1 MSRSIVP
8 AARGFTLVELLVVI
22 TIIGILIALLL
33 PAVQAAR
40 EAARQAQCKNNLK
53 QLALGCLQ
61 HENALR
67 RLPAGGWGCGWTGD
81 ADRGTDRRQP
91 GGWIYN
97 ILPFIEQRDLHDMGA
112 GLAGPADQPSSPKC
126 IAQMQRLSVSLSM
139 FYCPTRRPATVYP
152 LTGDTV
158 RNGGPGVTSLVG
170 RCDYAGNGGDWYTD
184 SDASPDNV
192 SYWGSGPTSIANAEN
207 PPGQMTADARTYLV
221 QIAGESSGIFC
232 GCSTVKMAD
241 VTDGASN
248 TYLIGEKYLC
258 PDYYANGLDGGDN
271 EFALAGENEDVTRWT
286 ASSRSPPIDYIPPSQ
301 DTPGLVVRFDFGS
314 AHANGCQMAFC
325 DGSVHVINYSIDP
338 EVHRR
343 LGNRNDGLTIDAK
356 KF

>member
-1 MSRSIVP
+1 MKTPFAASPP
-8 AARGFTLVELLVVI
+8 AAGGAAGPATPTGER
-22 TIIGILIALLL
+22 IGAS
-33 PAVQAAR
+33 R
-40 EAARQAQCKNNLK
+40 
-53 QLALGCLQ
+53 
-61 HENALR
+61 
-67 RLPAGGWGCGWTGD
+67 
-81 ADRGTDRRQP
+81 ADD
-91 GGWIYN
+91 IYN
-97 ILPFIEQRDLHDMGA
+97 ILPFIEQRDLHDMVA
-112 GLAGPADQPSSPKC
+112 ALAGPADQPSSPKC

-192 SYWGSGPTSIANAEN
+192 WYWGSGPTSIANAEN
-207 PPGQMTADARTYLV
+207 PPGQMTATRGPT
-221 QIAGESSGIFC
+221 SSRSPGRVGIFC
-232 GCSTVKMAD
+232 GCHTIKMAD

-286 ASSRSPPIDYIPPSQ
+286 ASLRSPPIDYIPPAKTRP
-301 DTPGLVVRFDFGS
+301 DWLS
-314 AHANGCQMAFC
+314 ASILAARHANGCQMAFC